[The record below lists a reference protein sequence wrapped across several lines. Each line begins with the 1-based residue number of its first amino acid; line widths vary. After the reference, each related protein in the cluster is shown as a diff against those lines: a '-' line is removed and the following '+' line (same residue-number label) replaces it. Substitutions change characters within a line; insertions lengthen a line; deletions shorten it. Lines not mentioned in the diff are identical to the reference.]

1 MRLYLLE
8 PDTGSWAWAPF
19 GGVSPVAEWRVGAYR
34 IRERWE
40 RTVGRSVTAI
50 IDDRMAGYRDVDS
63 APVQPAGEISGPAI
77 VADARFAP
85 RLSDRPMATF
95 SRLTAEGRSVAWH
108 VAEGQSWSGPHD
120 DGEDRPIDGLALEGA
135 GDILDGLDTL
145 LAHDARHLAGSVTSM
160 IPPGSI
166 VLGASEDVVLHH
178 AEVEPGVVFDVRGGP
193 VVIDGGT
200 VRSGTRLE
208 GPIYLGPGTVILG
221 GSLRNSAIGPECRVR
236 GEVAS
241 SVFMGYANK
250 AHDGFLGHSVV
261 GQWANLGALT
271 TTSNLKNTYGTVRLQ
286 TDAHRWDT
294 RRQFLGSLIGD
305 HAKIAIG
312 TMLGTGTIIGAG
324 ANVFGAGPVPKYLP
338 PFAWGSDG
346 NERMSATGFLTV
358 ASRVMPRRGVEW
370 TPEREASLAAAYAR
384 LTGVGEGV

>member
-1 MRLYLLE
+1 MKLYLLE
-8 PDTGSWAWAPF
+8 PDTESSAWAPF

-40 RTVGRSVTAI
+40 RVVGRSVTAI
-50 IDDRMAGYRDVDS
+50 IDDRMAGYTDVDS
-63 APVQPAGEISGPAI
+63 PPVQPAGEISGPAI

-85 RLSDRPMATF
+85 RLSDRPAATF
-95 SRLTAEGRSVAWH
+95 SRLTSGGRSVAWH
-108 VAEGQSWSGPHD
+108 IAEGQSWGGPHD
-120 DGEDRPIDGLALEGA
+120 DGESSPIDGLTLEGA
-135 GDILDGLDTL
+135 ADILDGLDDL
-145 LAHDARHLAGSVTSM
+145 LADDVRRLAGSVTSVV
-160 IPPGSI
+160 PPGSI
-166 VLGASEDVVLHH
+166 VLGAAEDIVLRN

-200 VRSGTRLE
+200 VQSGTRLE

-221 GSLRNSAIGPECRVR
+221 GFLRNSAIGPQCRVR

-250 AHDGFLGHSVV
+250 AHDGFLGHSIV

-271 TTSNLKNTYGTVRLQ
+271 TTSNLKNTYGTVQLQ

-294 RRQFLGSLIGD
+294 GRQFLGSLIGD
-305 HAKIAIG
+305 HVKIAIG

-324 ANVFGAGPVPKYLP
+324 ANVFGPGPVPKYVP
-338 PFAWGSDG
+338 PLAWGTSG
-346 NERMSATGFLTV
+346 SERVSATGFLTV

-384 LTGVGEGV
+384 MAGGGGGA